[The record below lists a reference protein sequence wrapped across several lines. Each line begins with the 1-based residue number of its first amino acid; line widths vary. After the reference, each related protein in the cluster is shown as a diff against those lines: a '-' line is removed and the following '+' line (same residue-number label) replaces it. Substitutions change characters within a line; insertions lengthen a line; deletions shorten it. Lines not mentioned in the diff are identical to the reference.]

1 MKHLIMALILSS
13 IFSNGW
19 TQSVAYNDY
28 PVYEGNDLGLNYSTS
43 ASSFRI
49 WAPFAEAVSMMIYEA
64 GEGGKPLKK
73 VKMKKGAS
81 GTWYLTLKGDQAGKF
96 YSFSV
101 LRKGKWSDEVPDP
114 YAKAVGINGGR
125 AMVIDLRKTDPIGW
139 ERDGLPALSNATDAV
154 IYELHVRD
162 ATIAVNAGIHHPG
175 KYLGLAET
183 GTQVTGLD
191 HIRHLGVT
199 HIHLLPVFDY
209 NSVDEREPNKKYN
222 WGYDP
227 LNYNVPEGSYSED
240 PFNGSRR
247 IWEFKQL
254 IQTFHKDGLR
264 VVMDVV
270 YNHTAK
276 TESSNF
282 NQLVPGYY
290 YRQDANG
297 KFSNATACNNETAS
311 ERAMMRKFMV
321 ESMSYWVKEYHVDG
335 FRVDL
340 MGVHDIETMN
350 IISKELNRIK
360 PGILIY
366 GEGWT
371 AGASPLPDEK
381 RALKK
386 NVSQLDH
393 IAVFS
398 DDIRDGIK
406 GSVFVHDEKGFVSG
420 KFDNLESIKFGV
432 VASCQ
437 HPQVDYSK
445 VNYSKAPY
453 AREPW
458 QVITYCE
465 CHDNHTLWDKLTLS
479 ARENTYEERKAMQ
492 KLALAIVL
500 TSQGIPFL
508 HAGTEFLRTKNGVEN
523 SFESPDEVNK
533 MDWDLRRKNG
543 DVTEYVRSLISM
555 RKEHVAF
562 RQMNADLIRASIR
575 FKTNTPY
582 GVLAYTIDGRKVY
595 DPWGDIMVIFNATNT
610 LKRVSVGNENWYY
623 FISGIQYSGETVKGD
638 IEIAPLSCTILHRN
652 K

>member
-1 MKHLIMALILSS
+1 MKHLIMALLLSS
-13 IFSNGW
+13 IFSNSW
-19 TQSVAYNDY
+19 SQSVAYNDY
-28 PVYEGNDLGLNYSTS
+28 PVYEGNDLGLNYTNA

-49 WAPFAEAVSMMIYEA
+49 WAPFAEGVRLIMYEA
-64 GEGGKPLKK
+64 GEGGVPLKK
-73 VKMKKGAS
+73 EKMKKGGS
-81 GTWYLTLKGDQAGKF
+81 GTWVLTLKGDLAGKF
-96 YSFSV
+96 YAFSV
-101 LRKGKWSDEVPDP
+101 LHKDKWSDEVPDP
-114 YAKAVGINGGR
+114 YAKAVGINGSR
-125 AMVIDLRKTDPIGW
+125 AMVIDLKKTDPIGW
-139 ERDGLPALSNATDAV
+139 DKDGVAALPNATDAI

-162 ATIAVNAGIHHPG
+162 ATIAVNSGIRHKG
-175 KYLGLAET
+175 KYLGLAEN
-183 GTQVTGLD
+183 GTKVTGLD
-191 HIRHLGVT
+191 HIRNLGVT

-209 NSVDEREPNKKYN
+209 NSVDEKEPNKKYN

-240 PFNGSRR
+240 PYDGSRR

-254 IQTFHKDGLR
+254 IQTFHTDGLR

-276 TESSNF
+276 TEGSNF

-321 ESMSYWVKEYHVDG
+321 ESMIYWVKEYHVDG
-335 FRVDL
+335 FRIDL

-350 IISKELNRIK
+350 LISKELNRIK
-360 PGILIY
+360 PGILLY

-371 AGASPLPDEK
+371 AGASPLPEEK

-398 DDIRDGIK
+398 DDMRDGIK
-406 GSVFVHDEKGFVSG
+406 GSVFVHDEKGFASG
-420 KFDNLESIKFGV
+420 KFSNIESVKFGI

-437 HPQVDYSK
+437 HPQVDYTK

-453 AREPW
+453 ANEPW

-465 CHDNHTLWDKLTLS
+465 CHDNHSLWDKLALS
-479 ARENTYEERKAMQ
+479 AKENSFEERKAMH
-492 KLALAIVL
+492 KLALAMVL

-508 HAGTEFLRTKNGVEN
+508 HAGTEFLRSKNGIEN
-523 SFESPDEVNK
+523 SFESPDSINQ
-533 MDWDLRRKNG
+533 MDWDLRKKNG
-543 DVTEYVRSLISM
+543 DVVEYVRALVRM

-562 RQMNADLIRASIR
+562 RQMNADLIRTSLKFRTDVPDGI
-575 FKTNTPY
+575 
-582 GVLAYTIDGRKVY
+582 LAYTIDGRKVY
-595 DPWGDIMVIFNATNT
+595 DPWGDIMVIFNANNT
-610 LKRVSVGNENWYY
+610 QKKVSVGEENWYY
-623 FISGIQYSGETVKGD
+623 FISGIQYSTETVAGE
-638 IEIAPLSCTILHRN
+638 IEIAPFSCTILHKN